1 MSVVILAGGK
11 GRRFGSKKQFFTIDG
26 ESLVER
32 CVRRF
37 SPLFSD
43 VVVATNNA
51 SELIPLKEKYR
62 VKIVEDEM
70 KNLGAIVGIYT
81 GLKNIVEEKAFVCGV
96 DMPFINFNLVKYL
109 MSKDGKIVVPFVRG
123 FPEALHSVYS
133 KDIIPQIQELLNE
146 RIYKISELFNFVET
160 VYIDEREVRQVD
172 KNLTS
177 FFNLNTKKDLE
188 ILEGVVGKNI

>member
-81 GLKNIVEEKAFVCGV
+81 GLKNIVEEKAFVCGA

-133 KDIIPQIQELLNE
+133 KNIIPQIQELLNE

-177 FFNLNTKKDLE
+177 FFNLNTKKDVE
-188 ILEGVVGKNI
+188 ILEGVIGKNI

>member
-1 MSVVILAGGK
+1 VVILAGGK

-133 KDIIPQIQELLNE
+133 KNIIPQIQELLNE
-146 RIYKISELFNFVET
+146 GIYKISELFNFVET
-160 VYIDEREVRQVD
+160 LYIDEREVRQVD

-188 ILEGVVGKNI
+188 ILEGVIGKNI

>member
-1 MSVVILAGGK
+1 VSVVILAGGK

-81 GLKNIVEEKAFVCGV
+81 GLKNIVEEKAFVCGA

-133 KDIIPQIQELLNE
+133 KNIIPQIQELLNE

-188 ILEGVVGKNI
+188 ILEGVIGKNI

>member
-51 SELIPLKEKYR
+51 SELISLKEKYR

-146 RIYKISELFNFVET
+146 GIYKISELFNFVET

-188 ILEGVVGKNI
+188 ILEGVIGKNI

>member
-81 GLKNIVEEKAFVCGV
+81 GLKNIVEEKAFVCGA

-146 RIYKISELFNFVET
+146 GIYKISELFNFVET

-188 ILEGVVGKNI
+188 ILEGVIGKNI

>member
-1 MSVVILAGGK
+1 VSVVILAGGK

-43 VVVATNNA
+43 VVVATDNA

-146 RIYKISELFNFVET
+146 GIYKISELFNFVET

>member
-1 MSVVILAGGK
+1 VVILAGGK

-81 GLKNIVEEKAFVCGV
+81 GLKNIVEEKAFVCGA

-133 KDIIPQIQELLNE
+133 RNIIPQIQELLNE

-188 ILEGVVGKNI
+188 ILEGVIGKNI

>member
-1 MSVVILAGGK
+1 MVILAGGK

-81 GLKNIVEEKAFVCGV
+81 GLKNIVEEKAFICGV

-146 RIYKISELFNFVET
+146 GIYKISELFNFVET
-160 VYIDEREVRQVD
+160 VYIDECEVRQVD

-188 ILEGVVGKNI
+188 ILEGVIGKNI

>member
-43 VVVATNNA
+43 VVVATDNA

-146 RIYKISELFNFVET
+146 GIYKISELFNFVET

-188 ILEGVVGKNI
+188 ILEGVIGKNI

>member
-1 MSVVILAGGK
+1 VSVVILAGGK

-188 ILEGVVGKNI
+188 ILEGVIGKNI

>member
-1 MSVVILAGGK
+1 VSVVILAGGK

>member
-1 MSVVILAGGK
+1 VVILAGGK

-51 SELIPLKEKYR
+51 TELIPLKEKYR

-146 RIYKISELFNFVET
+146 GIYKISELFNFVET

-188 ILEGVVGKNI
+188 ILEGVIGKNI